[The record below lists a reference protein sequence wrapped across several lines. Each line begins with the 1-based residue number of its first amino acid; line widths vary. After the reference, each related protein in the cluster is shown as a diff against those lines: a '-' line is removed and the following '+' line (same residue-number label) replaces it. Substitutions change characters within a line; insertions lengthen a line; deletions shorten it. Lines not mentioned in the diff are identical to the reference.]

1 LKKTAASS
9 KSRSRSQKR
18 TGGGGGGS
26 PLAGDPRQQIY
37 EAKFEKYLA
46 NKKAKDDQKKKRES
60 SKKDEFDIWTKSASS
75 PSKLSKRFAGHHD
88 PTKASF
94 SGKFT

>member
-1 LKKTAASS
+1 
-9 KSRSRSQKR
+9 
-18 TGGGGGGS
+18 
-26 PLAGDPRQQIY
+26 
-37 EAKFEKYLA
+37 LA